1 MKTIYFSLLIIL
13 FQAVCT
19 SNIQSQVETPQ
30 LSPVCEFNQNVGLT
44 EINFSYSR
52 PSKRDRVV
60 FGNVV
65 PYDKMWRFGAN
76 KNSTITISD
85 EIYFGQ
91 DTLPEGTYAMFIKP
105 NKESWELN
113 FYADFSN
120 WGTPDT
126 WDESKVVLKLKAPVI
141 VLDKPIETMEISIEN
156 IGTASATIAISWDQV
171 QVVYPFKLKT
181 QKQVVENI
189 EKVMAGPSA
198 SDYYRSAKYYLTED
212 LNPEQALDWI
222 NKAVELRGESAYWM
236 TRVQAE
242 LLAKNG
248 NYSQAI
254 EAAKLS
260 IKAATKAGNENYVK
274 MNEDSIKEWSKKQ

>member
-1 MKTIYFSLLIIL
+1 MKTIYFSLLIIV

-30 LSPVCEFNQNVGLT
+30 LSPVCEFKQTVGLT
-44 EINFSYSR
+44 EITFSYSR
-52 PSKRDRVV
+52 PSKRDRIV

-76 KNSTITISD
+76 KNSTITISE

-91 DTLPEGTYAMFIKP
+91 DTLPKGTYAMFVKP
-105 NKESWELN
+105 GKESWELN
-113 FYADFSN
+113 FYSDFSN
-120 WGTPDT
+120 WGTPEKWDDT
-126 WDESKVVLKLKAPVI
+126 KVVLKLKTPII
-141 VLDKPIETMEISIEN
+141 VLDTPVETMEISIEN
-156 IGTASATIAISWDQV
+156 IGTASATIGISWDQV
-171 QVVYPFKLKT
+171 QVVYPFNLKT

-198 SDYYRSAKYYLTED
+198 SDYYRSAKYYLNEG

-222 NKAVELRGESAYWM
+222 NKAVALRGESAYWM

-242 LLAKNG
+242 LFAKNG
-248 NYSQAI
+248 NYSQDLTN
-254 EAAKLS
+254 KLDVVLL
-260 IKAATKAGNENYVK
+260 ATTA
-274 MNEDSIKEWSKKQ
+274 

>member
-1 MKTIYFSLLIIL
+1 MKTIYFSLIIIL
-13 FQAVCT
+13 FQAVFT
-19 SNIQSQVETPQ
+19 ANIHSQVETPQ
-30 LSPVCEFNQNVGLT
+30 LSPVCEFKQTVGLT
-44 EINFSYSR
+44 EITFSYSR
-52 PSKRDRVV
+52 PSKRDRIV

-76 KNSTITISD
+76 KNSTITISE

-91 DTLPEGTYAMFIKP
+91 DTLPKGTYAMFVKP
-105 NKESWELN
+105 GKESWELN
-113 FYADFSN
+113 FYSDFSN
-120 WGTPDT
+120 WGTPEKWDDT
-126 WDESKVVLKLKAPVI
+126 KVVLKLKTPVI
-141 VLDKPIETMEISIEN
+141 VLDTPVETMEISIEN
-156 IGTASATIAISWDQV
+156 IGTASATIGISWDQV
-171 QVVYPFKLKT
+171 QVVYPFNLKT

-198 SDYYRSAKYYLTED
+198 SDYYRSAKYYLNEG

-222 NKAVELRGESAYWM
+222 NKAVALRGESAYWM

-242 LLAKNG
+242 LFAKNG

-254 EAAKLS
+254 QAAKLS

-274 MNEDSIKEWSKKQ
+274 MNEDSIKQWSKK

>member
-91 DTLPEGTYAMFIKP
+91 DTLP
-105 NKESWELN
+105 
-113 FYADFSN
+113 
-120 WGTPDT
+120 
-126 WDESKVVLKLKAPVI
+126 
-141 VLDKPIETMEISIEN
+141 
-156 IGTASATIAISWDQV
+156 
-171 QVVYPFKLKT
+171 
-181 QKQVVENI
+181 
-189 EKVMAGPSA
+189 
-198 SDYYRSAKYYLTED
+198 R
-212 LNPEQALDWI
+212 
-222 NKAVELRGESAYWM
+222 RGHMPCS
-236 TRVQAE
+236 
-242 LLAKNG
+242 
-248 NYSQAI
+248 
-254 EAAKLS
+254 
-260 IKAATKAGNENYVK
+260 
-274 MNEDSIKEWSKKQ
+274 